1 MREMAM
7 KLPANLPELSTI
19 RQSKGISL
27 RSISDDTKISIRYL
41 EAIEAGNFEALPGG
55 VFTTSYIRQYAHA
68 IDYDEWHLLECYRS
82 TLPRQEEPEPPVRH
96 PRRGLVPALL
106 RLLAGRA

>member
-1 MREMAM
+1 M
-7 KLPANLPELSTI
+7 KIPANLPDLSSI
-19 RQSKGISL
+19 RQRKGISL

-41 EAIEAGNFEALPGG
+41 EAIECGDFGKLPGG
-55 VFTTSYIRQYAHA
+55 IFTTSYIRQYAHA

-82 TLPRQEEPEPPVRH
+82 TLPRQEEPEPLVQ

-106 RLLAGRA
+106 RILAGRA